1 MFVRENLWTIDCCY
15 DRRATLNPDV
25 SGQTVYFLLFQW
37 FEFEERGDIFVK
49 GKDNMKVFLFT
60 KQKESALR
68 MFWTGRIIISEL
80 SQIERRCP
88 KNGAPQ
94 IFLKIVFLTN
104 KAVLSPYCECEGQ
117 KDAIHELW
125 KGCLWYYVIKQKKI
139 FLKIFSHKR
148 KVPWEYSEYKT
159 GGFWALKCS
168 TWRVTR
174 TCSYCQR
181 HSAVTSVSQRP
192 KRG

>member
-1 MFVRENLWTIDCCY
+1 MI
-15 DRRATLNPDV
+15 ATLNPDV

-68 MFWTGRIIISEL
+68 MFWAGRIIISEL
-80 SQIERRCP
+80 SQRERRCP

-94 IFLKIVFLTN
+94 MFLEIVFLTN

-117 KDAIHELW
+117 KDAIHEIW
-125 KGCLWYYVIKQKKI
+125 EGFFCYFVIKQKKE
-139 FLKIFSHKR
+139 F
-148 KVPWEYSEYKT
+148 P
-159 GGFWALKCS
+159 
-168 TWRVTR
+168 
-174 TCSYCQR
+174 
-181 HSAVTSVSQRP
+181 
-192 KRG
+192 

>member
-1 MFVRENLWTIDCCY
+1 MI
-15 DRRATLNPDV
+15 ATFNPDV
-25 SGQTVYFLLFQW
+25 SGQTVYFLLYFLLFQW

-68 MFWTGRIIISEL
+68 MFWTGRIVISEL

-94 IFLKIVFLTN
+94 MFLEIVFLTN

-117 KDAIHELW
+117 KDAIHEIW
-125 KGCLWYYVIKQKKI
+125 KGCFWYYVIKQDKE
-139 FLKIFSHKR
+139 F
-148 KVPWEYSEYKT
+148 P
-159 GGFWALKCS
+159 
-168 TWRVTR
+168 
-174 TCSYCQR
+174 
-181 HSAVTSVSQRP
+181 
-192 KRG
+192 